1 MTNKQLYDILSK
13 ELKRLI
19 NTDYYF
25 SFSSH
30 TKTNGSFYC
39 IFIQDNY
46 DVIYFKYFHI
56 TDKDLNDKI
65 KDLIYFISQL
75 IQNEQN
81 NKEKTRN

>member
-1 MTNKQLYDILSK
+1 MTNKQLFNILLK

-30 TKTNGSFYC
+30 TKTNGSFYS
-39 IFIQDNY
+39 IFIQNNDE
-46 DVIYFKYFHI
+46 VIYSKYFHI
-56 TDKDLNDKI
+56 IDTDLNDKI

-75 IQNEQN
+75 IQNE
-81 NKEKTRN
+81 